1 MTDSVDR
8 AAAGW
13 ERRFIAA
20 GQRVEEA
27 VTLYESL
34 GFEAVADPPPAQDL
48 PPSCGDC
55 QLVVALQF
63 KTIYTRKRKGPT
75 A

>member
-1 MTDSVDR
+1 MTDPADR

-13 ERRFIAA
+13 ERRFVAE
-20 GQRVEEA
+20 GRRVEEA
-27 VTLYESL
+27 VSLYESL
-34 GFEAVADPPPAQDL
+34 GLEVVADPAQAEDL
-48 PPSCGDC
+48 PPGCGGC

-63 KTIYTRKRKGPT
+63 KTIYTRKRKGLT